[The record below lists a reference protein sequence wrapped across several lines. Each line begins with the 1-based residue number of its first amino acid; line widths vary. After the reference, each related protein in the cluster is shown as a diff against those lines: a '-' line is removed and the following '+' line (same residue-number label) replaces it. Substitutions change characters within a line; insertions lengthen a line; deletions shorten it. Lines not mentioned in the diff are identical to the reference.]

1 MKRHQR
7 HVLAMVCALAMLASA
22 PPSQADAPRR
32 IVSFNLCADQLVVAL
47 ADPEQIAGL
56 SPYAANPGLSVVA
69 EQAKSYPRLDWDAEA
84 TVAFAPDLVFVGP
97 SHRTIMQHMLR
108 SLGLRLVE
116 VELITDIAAA
126 RAQIEQMAALLGHPE
141 RGDALIARLD
151 RARQRLA
158 AIPRPPLKTALVI
171 ERGGYT
177 AGPASLA
184 AALVGEAGFQ
194 PPAGTPDGYGGY
206 VPLERLLMLRP
217 DLLVLKDPPAEA
229 GDQGAL
235 FFTHPAVRA
244 LYPPERRIA
253 LPSRYTLCGGPAL
266 VAALDYLADVLAAL
280 AQR

>member
-1 MKRHQR
+1 MKWVQR
-7 HVLAMVCALAMLASA
+7 HVLAAVCALTASA
-22 PPSQADAPRR
+22 QPASAADAPRR
-32 IVSFNLCADQLVVAL
+32 VVSFNLCADQLVVAL
-47 ADPEQIAGL
+47 ADSGQIAGL
-56 SPYAANPGLSVVA
+56 SPYAANPVLSVVA
-69 EQAKSYPRLDWDAEA
+69 EQAKSYPRLDWDTEA
-84 TVAFAPDLVFVGP
+84 TIAFAPDLVLVGP
-97 SHRTIMQHMLR
+97 SHRTVMQHTLR
-108 SLGLRLVE
+108 SLGMHLVE
-116 VELITDIAAA
+116 VELVTDIAAA

-141 RGDALIARLD
+141 RGQALIARLD

-158 AIPRPPLKTALVI
+158 AAPRPPLKTALVI

-184 AALVGEAGFQ
+184 AALVAEAGFQ
-194 PPAGTPDGYGGY
+194 PPTGTPEGYGGY

-253 LPSRYTLCGGPAL
+253 LSARYTLCGGPAL
-266 VAALDYLADVLAAL
+266 VAALDYLADVLTAL
-280 AQR
+280 TR

>member
-1 MKRHQR
+1 MKRRQR
-7 HVLAMVCALAMLASA
+7 HVLAALCALATLSSA
-22 PPSQADAPRR
+22 QPSQADAPRR

-47 ADPEQIAGL
+47 ADPGQIAGL

-69 EQAKSYPRLDWDAEA
+69 EQAKPYPRLDWDAEA
-84 TVAFAPDLVFVGP
+84 TVAFAPDVVFVGP

-126 RAQIEQMAALLGHPE
+126 RTQIEQMAALLGHPE
-141 RGDALIARLD
+141 RGDALVARLD

-184 AALVGEAGFQ
+184 AALVAEAGFQ

-217 DLLVLKDPPAEA
+217 DLLVLKDPPVEA

-266 VAALDYLADVLAAL
+266 VAALDYLADVLTAL

>member
-1 MKRHQR
+1 LQHLKR
-7 HVLAMVCALAMLASA
+7 HVLAAVCALLTSA
-22 PPSQADAPRR
+22 QSSQADAPRR

-47 ADPEQIAGL
+47 ADPGQIAGL

-69 EQAKSYPRLDWDAEA
+69 EQAKSYPRLDWDTEA
-84 TVAFAPDLVFVGP
+84 TIAFAPDLVFVGP
-97 SHRTIMQHMLR
+97 SHRTVMQNTLR

-116 VELITDIAAA
+116 VELITNIAAA
-126 RAQIEQMAALLGHPE
+126 RTQIEQMAALLGHPE
-141 RGDALIARLD
+141 RGRALIARLD
-151 RARQRLA
+151 SARQRLA
-158 AIPRPPLKTALVI
+158 SVPRPPLKTALVI

-184 AALVGEAGFQ
+184 AALVAEAGFQ

-217 DLLVLKDPPAEA
+217 DLLVLKDPPVEA
-229 GDQGAL
+229 ADQGAL

-253 LPSRYTLCGGPAL
+253 LPGRYTLCGGPAL
-266 VAALDYLADVLAAL
+266 IAALDHLADVLNAL

>member
-1 MKRHQR
+1 LQDLKR
-7 HVLAMVCALAMLASA
+7 HVLAAVCALLISA
-22 PPSQADAPRR
+22 PPSQADTPQR

-47 ADPEQIAGL
+47 ADPGQIAGL
-56 SPYAANPGLSVVA
+56 SPYAANPVLSVVA
-69 EQAKSYPRLDWDAEA
+69 DQAKAYPRLDWDTEA

-97 SHRTIMQHMLR
+97 SHRTVMQHTLR

-126 RAQIEQMAALLGHPE
+126 RTQIEQIAALLGHPE
-141 RGDALIARLD
+141 RGQALIAQLD
-151 RARQRLA
+151 RARRRLA
-158 AIPRPPLKTALVI
+158 AVPRPPLKTALVI

-184 AALVGEAGFQ
+184 AALVAEAGFR

-217 DLLVLKDPPAEA
+217 DLLVLKDPPVEA
-229 GDQGAL
+229 ADQGAL

-244 LYPPERRIA
+244 LYPPERRVA
-253 LPSRYTLCGGPAL
+253 LPGRYTLCGGPAL
-266 VAALDYLADVLAAL
+266 IAALDHLADVLTAL
-280 AQR
+280 ARR

>member
-1 MKRHQR
+1 LQHLKR
-7 HVLAMVCALAMLASA
+7 HVLAAVCALLTSA
-22 PPSQADAPRR
+22 QSSQADAPRR

-47 ADPEQIAGL
+47 ADPGQIAGL

-69 EQAKSYPRLDWDAEA
+69 EQAKSYPRLDWDTEA
-84 TVAFAPDLVFVGP
+84 TIAFAPDLVFVGP
-97 SHRTIMQHMLR
+97 SHRTVMQNTLR

-126 RAQIEQMAALLGHPE
+126 RTQIEQMAALLGHPE
-141 RGDALIARLD
+141 RGRALIARLD
-151 RARQRLA
+151 SARQRLA
-158 AIPRPPLKTALVI
+158 SVPRPPLKTALVI

-184 AALVGEAGFQ
+184 AALVAEAGFQ

-217 DLLVLKDPPAEA
+217 DLLVLKDPPVEA
-229 GDQGAL
+229 ADQGAL

-253 LPSRYTLCGGPAL
+253 LPGRYTLCGGPAL
-266 VAALDYLADVLAAL
+266 IAALDHLADVLNAL

>member
-1 MKRHQR
+1 
-7 HVLAMVCALAMLASA
+7 LASA
-22 PPSQADAPRR
+22 QPASAADAPRR
-32 IVSFNLCADQLVVAL
+32 VVSFNLCADQLVVAL
-47 ADPEQIAGL
+47 ADPGQIAGL
-56 SPYAANPGLSVVA
+56 SPYAANPVLSVVA
-69 EQAKSYPRLDWDAEA
+69 EQAKSYPRLGWDTEA
-84 TVAFAPDLVFVGP
+84 TIAFTPDLVLVGP
-97 SHRTIMQHMLR
+97 SHRTVMQHTLR
-108 SLGLRLVE
+108 SLGMRLVE
-116 VELITDIAAA
+116 VELVTDIAAA

-141 RGDALIARLD
+141 RGQALIARLD

-158 AIPRPPLKTALVI
+158 AAPRPPLKTALVI

-184 AALVGEAGFQ
+184 AALIVEAGFQ
-194 PPAGTPDGYGGY
+194 PPAGTPEGYGGY

-253 LPSRYTLCGGPAL
+253 LSARYTLCGGPAL
-266 VAALDYLADVLAAL
+266 VAALDYLADVLSAL
-280 AQR
+280 THH

>member
-1 MKRHQR
+1 MQRFQR
-7 HVLAMVCALAMLASA
+7 HVLAAIGALAMLGSA
-22 PPSQADAPRR
+22 QPAPADAPRR

-47 ADPEQIAGL
+47 ADPGQIAGL

-69 EQAKSYPRLDWDAEA
+69 EQAKPYPRLDWDAEA

-151 RARQRLA
+151 QARQRLA
-158 AIPRPPLKTALVI
+158 VIPRPPLKTALVI

-177 AGPASLA
+177 AGPASMA
-184 AALVGEAGFQ
+184 AALVAEAGFQ

-217 DLLVLKDPPAEA
+217 DLLVLKDPPVEA

-253 LPSRYTLCGGPAL
+253 LPSRFTLCGGPAL
-266 VAALDYLADVLAAL
+266 VAALDYLADVLTAL

>member
-7 HVLAMVCALAMLASA
+7 QVLAAVCALAMLGSA
-22 PPSQADAPRR
+22 QPSQADAPRR

-47 ADPEQIAGL
+47 ADPGQIAGL

-69 EQAKSYPRLDWDAEA
+69 EQAKPYPRLDWDAEA

-141 RGDALIARLD
+141 RGNALLARLD

-184 AALVGEAGFQ
+184 AALVAEAGFQ

-217 DLLVLKDPPAEA
+217 DLLVLKDPPVEA

-266 VAALDYLADVLAAL
+266 VAALNYLADVLTGL